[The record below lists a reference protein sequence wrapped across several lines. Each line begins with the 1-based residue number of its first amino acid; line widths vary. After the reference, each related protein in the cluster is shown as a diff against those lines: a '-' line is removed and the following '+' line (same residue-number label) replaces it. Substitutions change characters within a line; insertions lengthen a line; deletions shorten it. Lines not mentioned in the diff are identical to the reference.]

1 VLLIQRNQEST
12 VFKGSKLKNKTIL
25 FFTNFAQNNRTT
37 QFRNSMYK
45 KITFLLL
52 LTILISCKESD
63 FDDSDNNEKDK
74 IKTAHW
80 LLGSWEFKSTDGN
93 LYENWKKMNDS
104 TLQGQSYFVKAK
116 DTLHFETVTL
126 QQKGEELTYLTT
138 ILGQNND
145 KPISFVLTETTDK
158 QLIFENITHD
168 YPQKIIYN
176 HVSKDSLV
184 AEISGLQSGR
194 PASEKYLMQRRK

>member
-1 VLLIQRNQEST
+1 MIQNNQQNT
-12 VFKGSKLKNKTIL
+12 VFNGAKLKNKSIL

-37 QFRNSMYK
+37 QFQNSMYK

-52 LTILISCKESD
+52 ITILISCKKSD
-63 FDDSDNNEKDK
+63 SDDSDNNEKDK

-93 LYENWKKMNDS
+93 LSENWKKMNDS
-104 TLQGQSYFVKAK
+104 TFQGQSYFIKGK
-116 DTLHFETVTL
+116 DTLHFETITL
-126 QQKGEELTYLTT
+126 QQKGEELYYLTT
-138 ILGQNND
+138 TLGQNND
-145 KPISFVLTETTDK
+145 KPISFVLNETMDK
-158 QLIFENITHD
+158 QLIFGNITHD

-184 AEISGLQSGR
+184 AEISGLQSGKVT
-194 PASEKYLMQRRK
+194 SEKYLMKRRK